1 MLDLL
6 ASSIVA
12 VFTGLLTGPSL
23 SATPFGLWQRA
34 DAQIEARF
42 YPCGDNKLCARV
54 TEARDKSARIRS
66 GAPLIQNAV
75 KTGHNMWEG
84 TVLEI
89 DSGKNVAGVIT
100 LNGRDALSLKTC
112 TATVFCRVDSWSRV
126 K

>member
-6 ASSIVA
+6 ASSIIA
-12 VFTGLLTGPSL
+12 VFTGLLSVPGP

-42 YPCGDNKLCARV
+42 YPCGDKLCARI
-54 TEARDKSARIRS
+54 TETKDKSARVRS
-66 GAPLIQNAV
+66 GALLIQDAV

-84 TVLEI
+84 ALLEI
-89 DSGKNVAGVIT
+89 DSGRTVAGVVT
-100 LNGRDALSLKTC
+100 LQSRDSLSLKGC

-126 K
+126 R